1 MAPTATPPPPAA
13 APTSLLALA
22 EATENVTRRAYPW
35 APQAALANGR
45 AVALSALSAE
55 ALDEVAALVRSHGG
69 DDGAAA
75 AAATDV
81 PAEATVVLPKPR
93 AAAAAPE
100 PRAVAVAVAV
110 DDDDDDETD
119 DDDDDDGA
127 SSDDDGIAAPFGLRV
142 DARSSTVEAPVAAD
156 LAASLC
162 SALAGGCGFH
172 GTRATR
178 AATAAGAAARLAAA
192 ARAKR
197 AGRGSVAL
205 IALRS
210 GKFAGCVFGPSG
222 APKRHQ
228 VFSRYTTRR
237 GQGGAQAAMDNT
249 GRKVKSVGSTLRRAG
264 ERALAEEVTLLLR
277 ETWRADLEACEG
289 VYVACARAMRPLLFG
304 KNDVPA
310 CVDARDPRVQKIP
323 FGLAK
328 PTLAHVV
335 AAYERLTTVFFHAPA
350 PADPPPPPPP
360 AEKAE
365 EKAAAVAPVVVDAPV
380 AKLAVSAAARAVLDA
395 ASTGDE
401 AALDAALAGDDAL
414 ARSLDEDGSSALHL
428 AAARGSPELAL
439 ALLARGADPAAR
451 DGRGRVAFALCG
463 DRRTRDA
470 FVKARSRLGEEA
482 ADWAGGAVPAPLDDE
497 AVKAK
502 KQREAE
508 KKKRQRERQKQ
519 QKAEA
524 KARAEADAKAKAAAD
539 AAAKLK
545 AIEDEK
551 RNRCA
556 SCGGAV
562 RGEPFRRLE
571 FLYCSSAC
579 VQAHRRELMAAAAEA
594 RFGKR

>member
-1 MAPTATPPPPAA
+1 MAPTVTPPPPAA
-13 APTSLLALA
+13 AQTSLLALA

-55 ALDEVAALVRSHGG
+55 ALDEVAALVRSQGG

-81 PAEATVVLPKPR
+81 PAEAT
-93 AAAAAPE
+93 
-100 PRAVAVAVAV
+100 
-110 DDDDDDETD
+110 
-119 DDDDDDGA
+119 
-127 SSDDDGIAAPFGLRV
+127 
-142 DARSSTVEAPVAAD
+142 
-156 LAASLC
+156 
-162 SALAGGCGFH
+162 
-172 GTRATR
+172 
-178 AATAAGAAARLAAA
+178 
-192 ARAKR
+192 
-197 AGRGSVAL
+197 
-205 IALRS
+205 
-210 GKFAGCVFGPSG
+210 
-222 APKRHQ
+222 
-228 VFSRYTTRR
+228 
-237 GQGGAQAAMDNT
+237 GGAQAAMDNT

-365 EKAAAVAPVVVDAPV
+365 EKAAAVAPVVAEAPV
-380 AKLAVSAAARAVLDA
+380 AELRARA
-395 ASTGDE
+395 
-401 AALDAALAGDDAL
+401 
-414 ARSLDEDGSSALHL
+414 R
-428 AAARGSPELAL
+428 
-439 ALLARGADPAAR
+439 LLARGADPAAR

-470 FVKARSRLGEEA
+470 FVKARARLGEAA

-524 KARAEADAKAKAAAD
+524 KARAEADAQARAAAD

-545 AIEDEK
+545 AAEDEK

-571 FLYCSSAC
+571 FLYCASAC
-579 VQAHRRELMAAAAEA
+579 VQAHRRELMAMAAEA

>member
-1 MAPTATPPPPAA
+1 MAPTVTPPPPAA
-13 APTSLLALA
+13 AQTSLLALA

-55 ALDEVAALVRSHGG
+55 ALDEVAALVRSQGG

-127 SSDDDGIAAPFGLRV
+127 SSDDDGGAAPFGLRV

-156 LAASLC
+156 LALSLC
-162 SALAGGCGFH
+162 SAFAGGCGFH

-210 GKFAGCVFGPSG
+210 GKFAGCVFGPDG

-335 AAYERLTTVFFHAPA
+335 AAYERLTTV
-350 PADPPPPPPP
+350 PPRR
-360 AEKAE
+360 
-365 EKAAAVAPVVVDAPV
+365 APVVVEAPV

-395 ASTGDE
+395 AAAGDE

-470 FVKARSRLGEEA
+470 FVKARARLGEAA

-524 KARAEADAKAKAAAD
+524 KARAEADAEARAAAD

-545 AIEDEK
+545 AAEDEK

-571 FLYCSSAC
+571 FLYCASAC

>member
-1 MAPTATPPPPAA
+1 MAPTVTPPPPAA
-13 APTSLLALA
+13 AQTSLLALA

-55 ALDEVAALVRSHGG
+55 ALDEVAALVRSQGG

-81 PAEATVVLPKPR
+81 PAEAT
-93 AAAAAPE
+93 
-100 PRAVAVAVAV
+100 
-110 DDDDDDETD
+110 
-119 DDDDDDGA
+119 
-127 SSDDDGIAAPFGLRV
+127 
-142 DARSSTVEAPVAAD
+142 
-156 LAASLC
+156 
-162 SALAGGCGFH
+162 
-172 GTRATR
+172 
-178 AATAAGAAARLAAA
+178 
-192 ARAKR
+192 R

-210 GKFAGCVFGPSG
+210 GKFAGCVFGPDG

-323 FGLAK
+323 LASRSR
-328 PTLAHVV
+328 LAHVV

-365 EKAAAVAPVVVDAPV
+365 EKAAAAPVVAEAPV
-380 AKLAVSAAARAVLDA
+380 A
-395 ASTGDE
+395 
-401 AALDAALAGDDAL
+401 
-414 ARSLDEDGSSALHL
+414 SSRRG
-428 AAARGSPELAL
+428 RGSGGR
-439 ALLARGADPAAR
+439 RG
-451 DGRGRVAFALCG
+451 
-463 DRRTRDA
+463 
-470 FVKARSRLGEEA
+470 LG
-482 ADWAGGAVPAPLDDE
+482 GGAVPAPLDDE

-524 KARAEADAKAKAAAD
+524 KARAEADAEARAAAD

-545 AIEDEK
+545 AAEDEK

-571 FLYCSSAC
+571 FLYCASAC
-579 VQAHRRELMAAAAEA
+579 VQAHRRELSPRPRRRASVNGRHSDTACVGQ
-594 RFGKR
+594 R